1 MFETV
6 SGNERYQFFN
16 KNDGCHIPGYT
27 GHCPTLK
34 FQYGTSYGTRT
45 KEILQDLKQKQI
57 IGKPRPAYRYNNEH
71 DRAVLQPI
79 ERTKGQTTD
88 PASETR
94 NRAPRYIIGYTGFI
108 PTLNFRSGKSYSRT
122 ADDCMHE
129 FSAKQRRVPEQQISK
144 NKLRS
149 LSAPKYKSVR
159 NSDDVKYVL
168 QTKRS
173 DVDRFKIRD
182 VSPECPPI
190 AGYTGYIPKVKGNE
204 ESLSQRY
211 NNVVKRSLTL
221 LKEERDRHSKFLKS
235 MYNDENSHR

>member
-1 MFETV
+1 MLT
-6 SGNERYQFFN
+6 YQSTF
-16 KNDGCHIPGYT
+16 IP
-27 GHCPTLK
+27 
-34 FQYGTSYGTRT
+34 
-45 KEILQDLKQKQI
+45 
-57 IGKPRPAYRYNNEH
+57 
-71 DRAVLQPI
+71 
-79 ERTKGQTTD
+79 
-88 PASETR
+88 
-94 NRAPRYIIGYTGFI
+94 GFI

-173 DVDRFKIRD
+173 DVDRFKSILGAFNIILYVNKLFSVRD